1 MCPTLNLHWEVEAET
16 CQSIAGCPPQPL
28 QGPAGRDPASE
39 HTGSPMAATE
49 VPKRDGGA
57 NDGEGVVV
65 RVAAQEKSS
74 SGRQLSPQQQLR
86 AALLKG
92 RFADLIVK
100 SQERALLEKKNEKVD
115 PEKLKRD
122 REEMERRQ
130 REEKA
135 RLHAEAKAAEMTKR
149 KAEAEAALLVRQK
162 REAEREE
169 ARRELQQMERTV
181 EIDENSGIL
190 KDLERLRSVPLEAML
205 GGGHDAGNG
214 DEGSADGSSTI
225 ALQGGSNPLEQLGLY
240 MRNDDD
246 EEEAHEEEEGEMDG
260 ESAQAVKTDE
270 EDEVVDVE
278 DGEIDVE

>member
-1 MCPTLNLHWEVEAET
+1 M
-16 CQSIAGCPPQPL
+16 
-28 QGPAGRDPASE
+28 
-39 HTGSPMAATE
+39 
-49 VPKRDGGA
+49 
-57 NDGEGVVV
+57 
-65 RVAAQEKSS
+65 
-74 SGRQLSPQQQLR
+74 
-86 AALLKG
+86 
-92 RFADLIVK
+92 
-100 SQERALLEKKNEKVD
+100 
-115 PEKLKRD
+115 
-122 REEMERRQ
+122 
-130 REEKA
+130 
-135 RLHAEAKAAEMTKR
+135 
-149 KAEAEAALLVRQK
+149 
-162 REAEREE
+162 
-169 ARRELQQMERTV
+169 QMERTV